1 MWVSLF
7 LLAPAVLHHIPGAAE
22 GRGQGEGTVSD
33 GPPAS
38 TLRDAPGNELPA
50 RLFPASCTQPS
61 PSSTYLIVP
70 WHRRGLWQGR
80 APPSTTTFHQ
90 CLRAPSRSATT
101 SACFPMCWHTSLLCS
116 EDAVLGELPGPPKEA
131 EPESSPLHGH
141 YSPSATKHCVP
152 NLTNEPGSSYASP
165 RGSYATGGGC
175 YPARGLACLLLVV
188 QTLGTGWSSISSGSL
203 LCHLSPS
210 LILQGVAQ
218 PAHLLPAS
226 FP

>member
-38 TLRDAPGNELPA
+38 TLRDAAGNELPA

-101 SACFPMCWHTSLLCS
+101 SACAGTHHSCAQRMLCWGSCQDH
-116 EDAVLGELPGPPKEA
+116 PK
-131 EPESSPLHGH
+131 
-141 YSPSATKHCVP
+141 
-152 NLTNEPGSSYASP
+152 
-165 RGSYATGGGC
+165 R
-175 YPARGLACLLLVV
+175 
-188 QTLGTGWSSISSGSL
+188 
-203 LCHLSPS
+203 LSPS
-210 LILQGVAQ
+210 LLPYMVTTAPVPPSTVSPTSPMNLDPAMHHLGAVMPPGVAVIL
-218 PAHLLPAS
+218 PVGLHVSSLLCRHSAQAGLAS
-226 FP
+226 PQALSSVTCHHH

>member
-1 MWVSLF
+1 MAGPCSPKHHHLSPVPESTKQ
-7 LLAPAVLHHIPGAAE
+7 VCHHI
-22 GRGQGEGTVSD
+22 
-33 GPPAS
+33 
-38 TLRDAPGNELPA
+38 
-50 RLFPASCTQPS
+50 
-61 PSSTYLIVP
+61 
-70 WHRRGLWQGR
+70 
-80 APPSTTTFHQ
+80 
-90 CLRAPSRSATT
+90 CL
-101 SACFPMCWHTSLLCS
+101 CWHTSLLCS

-131 EPESSPLHGH
+131 EPKSSPLHGH

-165 RGSYATGGGC
+165 QGSYATGGGC

-210 LILQGVAQ
+210 LILQGVVQ
-218 PAHLLPAS
+218 PAHLLPVS